1 MYNHTSRLLQ
11 LYTSQF
17 MLRNVSE
24 REFEHNSNTNC
35 DISSTEAAPMS
46 SSSSLLGDDGGGYDL
61 ARHLESLN
69 IWRQWLGDSLYS
81 VFLPSLSS
89 STSWDSFMRS
99 SSNDESKSIS
109 HLRLQLRVRA
119 LLFDKAAVPLF
130 IRTSGGG
137 VVSKINPS
145 YLQLHGDDVYFTFE
159 DGAAQRDS
167 SGKGSVRG
175 PHEFGARNS
184 DYEIDDVSQMFRQ
197 VDFPDTWYNQFI
209 EQYRANRSYMVTSG
223 DGDSGKRT
231 PSEMSN
237 YMRLLERQ
245 KRRRITF
252 KEDQY
257 ARFANSMNEHSMSM
271 QSGSALD
278 KDSSADDSA
287 YMFPETMFAMNCVP
301 DSALPPK
308 FAIEEKPKVEFF
320 GVLDALPRVPQVAT
334 KNSIMIERLGIRPP
348 EYVGMDQGPS
358 PYRRRV
364 QLDGKSRQLSEEQAV
379 QLSKKVIV
387 RFLATLGFEGVT
399 EVPLEV
405 LSQILS
411 CHISKLGKTLKILA
425 DSYKKQGSAMELL
438 RMFLHTLGYS
448 NLASL
453 VEQVKV
459 GRKPVQ
465 QNTQQMQ
472 AVQSQLLLQQ
482 QNSLQLPQQNVQIPR
497 QMHPQMQQ
505 MGLNLAQN
513 LTFQQQQMLMRRRQ
527 APSPLPVMTM
537 DKDRPFTEVKLE
549 NPPDLPTDGNTLNMA
564 HIRNP
569 QFQLRQQQQQQQ
581 LAAFQRL
588 RAQSAG
594 QFRQL
599 PPTQIP
605 QMPTTSNSGV
615 TRAPPVKVEGFEQLM
630 GGDTS
635 SKLDSN
641 DTNKLTPP
649 SK

>member
-1 MYNHTSRLLQ
+1 M
-11 LYTSQF
+11 
-17 MLRNVSE
+17 
-24 REFEHNSNTNC
+24 
-35 DISSTEAAPMS
+35 
-46 SSSSLLGDDGGGYDL
+46 
-61 ARHLESLN
+61 
-69 IWRQWLGDSLYS
+69 
-81 VFLPSLSS
+81 
-89 STSWDSFMRS
+89 
-99 SSNDESKSIS
+99 
-109 HLRLQLRVRA
+109 
-119 LLFDKAAVPLF
+119 
-130 IRTSGGG
+130 
-137 VVSKINPS
+137 SKINPS

-175 PHEFGARNS
+175 AHEFGARNS

-209 EQYRANRSYMVTSG
+209 EQYRANRPYMVTSG

-237 YMRLLERQ
+237 YMRLLERH

-257 ARFANSMNEHSMSM
+257 ARFANSMNEYSMSM

-278 KDSSADDSA
+278 EDASADDSA

-348 EYVGMDQGPS
+348 EYVGTDQGPS

-364 QLDGKSRQLSEEQAV
+364 QSDGKSRQLSEEQAV
-379 QLSKKVIV
+379 QLSKKVVV

-425 DSYKKQGSAMELL
+425 DSYKKQCSATELL

-453 VEQVKV
+453 AEQVKV

-513 LTFQQQQMLMRRRQ
+513 LTFQQQQMLTRRRQ

-569 QFQLRQQQQQQQ
+569 QFQLRQQQQ

-605 QMPTTSNSGV
+605 QMPTTPNSGV